1 MDPLTTLAVLI
12 LGAALLA
19 AAVLWPRVGLADR
32 WRRAGLARAR
42 IRAENAL
49 KHLYSTGWQG
59 RTPTL
64 QSLAGALSLPHPAT
78 VRLVEQL
85 AQQGW
90 VTARVGGLHLT
101 AEGERYAID
110 VVRAHRLWERYLVDE
125 AQMPLEAVHAEAER
139 REHDRPAGAL
149 QALEAALGHPVVDPH
164 GDPIPTAAGYVADQ
178 AQTPLTDWPAN
189 VPARITHLEDEPALL
204 YSQIVAEGLRPGQAV
219 RVLEANAQ
227 RIVLSDGERV
237 HTLAPMVAANVF
249 VTHNGEARPRPRTA
263 RLSQLRQGQA
273 AQIEALDQSLQ
284 GLTRRRLLDLG
295 VTPGTAVTAEMNSLF
310 GDPRAYRVRGTL
322 IALRRNQADQVTIR
336 DIRPTKEL
344 AA

>member
-1 MDPLTTLAVLI
+1 MDPLTTLVVLI

-19 AAVLWPRVGLADR
+19 AVLWPRHGLADR
-32 WRRAGLARAR
+32 WRRRRALGAR

-49 KHLYSTGWQG
+49 KHLYSTAWQG

-64 QSLAGALSLPHPAT
+64 QSLAGALSLPHPAA

-85 AQQGW
+85 ARQGW
-90 VTARVGGLHLT
+90 VTAREGGLHLT

-125 AQMPLEAVHAEAER
+125 ARMPLEAVHAEAER
-139 REHDRPAGAL
+139 REHDRPAGAM
-149 QALEAALGHPVVDPH
+149 QALDAALGHPLVDPH
-164 GDPIPTAAGYVADQ
+164 GDPIPTAGGFVAEHVE
-178 AQTPLTDWPAN
+178 TPLTDWPAN

-227 RIVLSDGERV
+227 RIVLSDGEQV
-237 HTLAPMVAANVF
+237 HTLAPVVAGNVF
-249 VTHNGEARPRPRTA
+249 VTRAEEARPAPKTT

-273 AQIEALDQSLQ
+273 AHIESLDQSLQ

-336 DIRPTKEL
+336 DIRPAKESL
-344 AA
+344 A